1 MYCLLTVIFT
11 WLVFESSYVGL
22 YYVRKSHVILMCAF
36 VTYCLVAAWCE
47 LTYGALRCEICL
59 SFTVLVSA
67 VVLFSRK
74 IHPTL
79 RSAHVGTGTGTQYT
93 ASLPLC
99 YRYCD
104 SYNPHRFMRIR
115 RRDVLRKKQLCRS
128 WRHLCFFYL
137 CLLFFARM
145 SWLKTRMISVAQIFV
160 HNF

>member
-104 SYNPHRFMRIR
+104 SYNPHASASILILRIAIPAPYQYR
-115 RRDVLRKKQLCRS
+115 
-128 WRHLCFFYL
+128 FYL
-137 CLLFFARM
+137 LISAWLVLYLLPPPPQFLLLCWFEIHWEG
-145 SWLKTRMISVAQIFV
+145 S
-160 HNF
+160 